1 MRERITDLLDAAG
14 IVLVAAGVGLHAYG
28 WILTATESRGM
39 TAVAAGA
46 GLILAGLTLIG
57 GSALA
62 DRAHR

>member
-1 MRERITDLLDAAG
+1 MRERITDLLDVAG
-14 IVLVAAGVGLHAYG
+14 LVAVAAGAGTHLYG
-28 WILTATESRGM
+28 WILTATESHGM

-46 GLILAGLTLIG
+46 GLILAGLTLLG